1 MFLIPLCD
9 TTSQAANSYYLNLD
23 DVGILLDAGLAP
35 ESWGADSLPAFDQL
49 YHWPTDHIFIS
60 HVHSDHSGSL
70 PLAAQLFWKAAIHM
84 TAASAALLPLI
95 MERASLL
102 MQEQYTSGLAPSP
115 ALYDD
120 LSVEPIYDRIEEF
133 PLNQPEEWRN
143 SSNDT
148 SLTVEAYNA
157 GHLLGSAGLL
167 VKSEE
172 TSLFYT
178 ADTQLREMG
187 VMRGARYPA
196 SAEVLLM
203 ECNNAGTSAE
213 KDVSRREEIKRLA
226 TSLKEVLRLG
236 GRVLL
241 PTGALGRAQ
250 ELLYILYQ
258 LKRSAVIPPV
268 SIYVSNSIQEFS
280 AIHDRFLH
288 FEDGF
293 RFTDTVVDLFSRD
306 SGQVS
311 EEAAIYL
318 LPAALMWPESQSWQ
332 LAMDLIPRSV
342 DAVFFVGHTG
352 ENCPA
357 HDLQLSAPG
366 EQFSFGGSNP
376 VRNCR
381 LETFHFSAHSSPRH
395 LMEMVH
401 HMRPRKVILFKSRSP
416 QGAELM
422 YNRLRSEFRD
432 LTVVL
437 PENGEVIKL

>member
-9 TTSQAANSYYLNLD
+9 TTSPAANSYYLNLD

-35 ESWGADSLPAFDQL
+35 ESWGSDSLPAFDQL

-60 HVHSDHSGSL
+60 HVHIDHSGSL
-70 PLAAQLFWKAAIHM
+70 PLAAQLFWKATIHM
-84 TAASAALLPLI
+84 TPASIALLPRM
-95 MERASLL
+95 MERATAL
-102 MQEQYTSGLAPSP
+102 MQEQYSTGLSASP
-115 ALYDD
+115 ALYDN
-120 LSVEPIYDRIEEF
+120 LSIEPLYERIVEF
-133 PLNQPEEWRN
+133 PLNQPEQWHN
-143 SSNDT
+143 SNNDT
-148 SLTVEAYNA
+148 ALTVESYNA

-167 VKSEE
+167 VRSEE

-196 SAEVLLM
+196 TAEVLLM
-203 ECNNAGTSAE
+203 ECNNAGTEAE

-226 TSLKEVLRLG
+226 AALTEVLRLG

-250 ELLYILYQ
+250 ELLYILYH
-258 LKRSAVIPPV
+258 LKRSAAIPPV

-280 AIHDRFLH
+280 AVHDRFLH

-293 RFTDTVVDLFSRD
+293 RFTDTVVDLFAAET
-306 SGQVS
+306 GQIS

-318 LPAALMWPESQSWQ
+318 LPAAMLWPGSQSWQ
-332 LAMDLIPRSV
+332 LALELIPRTI

-357 HDLQLSAPG
+357 LDLQLSAPG
-366 EQFSFGGSNP
+366 EQISFGDSNP

-395 LMEMVH
+395 LLEMVYR
-401 HMRPRKVILFKSRSP
+401 MQPRKVILFKSRSP
-416 QGAELM
+416 EGAELM

-437 PENGEVIKL
+437 PDKGEVVKL